1 MRRPREAVLIP
12 ILVAVVAVIWFAFQ
26 LRGERGVTEERVARE
41 DVALA
46 AVEAL
51 AAAQGRFHE
60 QNGRYGWLED
70 LRRDPALADLA
81 FVSEGTELVVRT
93 PGYRVDVL
101 LPATSSAAQAVTL
114 APRGEGRLSD
124 RLARRHMAVVAR
136 PWDAEASAWR
146 LWYLDERGRI
156 YVNEGVSDPL
166 TRERPPLPTL
176 RVPDPGG
183 VDPTGMRFW
192 PLDDLPP
199 R

>member
-1 MRRPREAVLIP
+1 MRRTRDLILLP
-12 ILVAVVAVIWFAFQ
+12 LIVAVAAVIWFVVAAGAET
-26 LRGERGVTEERVARE
+26 RRAEERVRHE
-41 DVALA
+41 DAALD
-46 AVEAL
+46 AVRRI
-51 AAAQGRFHE
+51 AAAQARHHAAE
-60 QNGRYGWLED
+60 GRYGWLED

-183 VDPTGMRFW
+183 VDATGMRFW